1 MPQIP
6 TIPTPGILVFA
17 GSARVDAYSGRT
29 ADIAGKTLAV
39 QGAEVTRISLADYP
53 LPIMDEDLEREQA
66 FPRTRAAGPP
76 DRRHDGASSSRPNIG
91 SIPPLLKNAIDWVS
105 RVRRDGG
112 HAFAPMAGKPVALC
126 SSRPAI
132 SPASAPSLICARAGA
147 LPH

>member
-53 LPIMDEDLEREQA
+53 LPIMDEDLEREQGIPENA
-66 FPRTRAAGPP
+66 LRLARQI
-76 DRRHDGASSSRPNIG
+76 GAMTASSSSRPNIM
-91 SIPPLLKNAIDWVS
+91 ARS
-105 RVRRDGG
+105 RR
-112 HAFAPMAGKPVALC
+112 C
-126 SSRPAI
+126 SRTRST
-132 SPASAPSLICARAGA
+132 G
-147 LPH
+147 